1 MKVGDLVKYRNR
13 MNNVT
18 RGIIVTQDG
27 SMLSTPIW
35 VIQRLKRGASSGKII
50 REHTLQG
57 DILEVISE
65 SR

>member
-18 RGIIVTQDG
+18 MGILVAHDG

-35 VIQRLKRGASSGKII
+35 VIQRLKRGAFSGEII